1 MHPRILALAALLAA
15 PLVATPTSVHAAA
28 TCRGLAVT
36 IEGQPNTTITG
47 TPGDDVI
54 LAPYA
59 SSGSVD
65 AGAGDDVICVV
76 PDASTDTHYASTYP
90 VKAGRGEDTIVLA
103 VDSDLDVR
111 LDASAT
117 FDIGDQHLQVGLRG
131 FEDAVV
137 SGHRVVVYGTRA
149 DNHLVVRS
157 TDGVL
162 LTGKEGDDVLRLGVV
177 AGVPNHD
184 GLRLASGGPGD
195 DVLTGSPLDDV
206 LTGGPGHDRAVGHAG
221 KDVCTAEVRKSC
233 ELR

>member
-1 MHPRILALAALLAA
+1 MHPRILVLAALLAA
-15 PLVATPTSVHAAA
+15 PLIATPASGHAAA
-28 TCRGLAVT
+28 TCLGRAVT
-36 IEGQPNTTITG
+36 IEGQPGTSVTG

-54 LAPYA
+54 LAPA
-59 SSGSVD
+59 GAK

-76 PDASTDTHYASTYP
+76 AGPDPSSYAVAGGPGNDTVVLSVDVDID
-90 VKAGRGEDTIVLA
+90 VK
-103 VDSDLDVR
+103 LDQ
-111 LDASAT
+111 SAT
-117 FDIGDQHLQVGLRG
+117 WGSSAVGLAG
-131 FEDAVV
+131 VENAVV
-137 SGHRVVVYGTRA
+137 TGRKAVVYGTKA
-149 DNHLVVRS
+149 DNRLVVRS
-157 TDGVL
+157 TDGAL

-184 GLRLASGGPGD
+184 GLRLASGGPGN